1 MHKILLCDFNKVTGW
16 RVRGSSYSDN
26 KNIRVVRI
34 GNMQLLKICSEKQ
47 IRTGSF
53 CNPRKVLGI

>member
-34 GNMQLLKICSEKQ
+34 GNMKLLKICSDMQ
-47 IRTGSF
+47 VRNGSF
-53 CNPRKVLGI
+53 CNPRKALGI